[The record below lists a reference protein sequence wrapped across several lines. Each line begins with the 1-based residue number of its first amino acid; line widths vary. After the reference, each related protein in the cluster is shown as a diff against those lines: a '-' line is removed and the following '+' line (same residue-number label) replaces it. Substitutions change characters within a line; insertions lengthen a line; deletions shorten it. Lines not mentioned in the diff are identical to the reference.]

1 MAYDRRLPDRGPALC
16 VAACMLLFAGCGGEA
31 GADSARAPLRMEDLV
46 VSVSGGPRSYFLSDR
61 RGGFVTGTLS
71 PGGAWNLCSWTVHG
85 SPVVERVRVTP
96 VPTGEQGDL
105 LDSAA
110 VRPDRVTGFRRDGL
124 ALTIEPVELQEA
136 TVRAVLIRVTRAR
149 PGPVGLEVAPAV
161 DYRPVD
167 PGAEG
172 APRWR
177 RASPPAELMLIPA
190 RDAGWLLV
198 HSAGPLP
205 EATRT
210 AIVARVLEHS
220 AERSAR
226 LERLLE
232 RTHLRLSDP
241 VLTRAV
247 AWMKLSIDA
256 LVCVGAETLAVAGLP
271 WEGTFSGREN
281 ARALAMLGLAT
292 GDYAV
297 ARGVTR
303 TLAAHQDTVASRATF
318 GRIPDRIG
326 PAGAEYGGADVSPW
340 FVREAYE
347 YITRSNDVALAAQI
361 YPAVKRSIEGAAR
374 RNTNRENLFVH
385 RPAEVA
391 MSVGRFRASEGSTVA
406 AVELQL
412 LWFFQQLIGSFLADY
427 VGDRSAAVRWQRGS
441 KQTEG
446 AFDRAFV
453 DSAHDLLYDHL
464 GSGGRGVAVV
474 RPNGLFALEI
484 LGSERVQQSMIRI
497 VAGSLLYPHGP
508 GTLGAA
514 EPGFTP
520 FVGGGPGGLRPAAD
534 GPVLTSL
541 ISQATYALTRYD
553 RQDLSALM
561 IRTLAER
568 SLSHGMIGT
577 LPEMIDVLPPEGES
591 LPRDG
596 GRLASLTGMSE
607 FLRSVYSDH
616 LGIHLDAP
624 SGLIRTEPKLPADI
638 SSVEF
643 TVALGDHAVHGT
655 YRRTEEGGRMTLR
668 APDLPAPVRW
678 GFAWVEQNGD
688 AWRGSVMLPPGRE
701 ITLVFGPEQMGAY
714 DGTSEVP
721 CEGCNH
727 IRGFSRRDDI
737 GGLTLAVPGR

>member
-1 MAYDRRLPDRGPALC
+1 MAHDRRMPYRRPALC
-16 VAACMLLFAGCGGEA
+16 VAACVLLFAGCGGD
-31 GADSARAPLRMEDLV
+31 GSADSARSPLRMEDLV
-46 VSVSGGPRSYFLSDR
+46 VSVSGPPRSYLLSDR
-61 RGGFVTGTLS
+61 RGGFVTGTLT
-71 PGGAWNLCSWTVHG
+71 PGGAWNLCSWTVNG
-85 SPVVERVRVTP
+85 RPVVERVHVTP
-96 VPTGEQGDL
+96 GPTGEQADL

-110 VRPDRVTGFRRDGL
+110 VRPDRITGYRRDGL
-124 ALTIEPVELQEA
+124 ALTIEPVELPEE
-136 TVRAVLIRVTRAR
+136 TVRAVLIRITRAGR
-149 PGPVGLEVAPAV
+149 GPVGLDLTPAV
-161 DYRPVD
+161 EYGPVEA
-167 PGAEG
+167 GAD
-172 APRWR
+172 AAKRWR
-177 RASPPAELMLIPA
+177 RTSPPAELILIPA

-198 HSAGPLP
+198 HSVGPLP
-205 EATRT
+205 EATRSEL
-210 AIVARVLEHS
+210 VARCLELS
-220 AERSAR
+220 GDRIAR

-241 VLTRAV
+241 ALTRAI

-256 LVCVGAETLAVAGLP
+256 LICAGAETLAVAGLP

-297 ARGVTR
+297 PRAVAR
-303 TLAAHQDTVASRATF
+303 TLAVHQDTVASRASY

-326 PAGAEYGGADVSPW
+326 PAGAEYRGADVSPW
-340 FVREAYE
+340 FVREVYE
-347 YITRSNDVALAAQI
+347 YITRSNDVALAAHI
-361 YPAVKRSIEGAAR
+361 YPAVRRSIEGAAR
-374 RNTNRENLFVH
+374 NNANRQNLFVH
-385 RPAEVA
+385 EPAEVA
-391 MSVGRFRASEGSTVA
+391 MSVGRFRAPGGTTVA

-412 LWFFQQLIGSFLADY
+412 LWFFQQLIGSFLADF

-441 KQTEG
+441 KQTEA

-453 DSAHDLLYDHL
+453 DTAHDLLYDYI
-464 GSGGRGVAVV
+464 GPRGRGVAAV

-484 LGSERVQQSMIRI
+484 LGSERVQQTMIRS
-497 VAGSLLYPHGP
+497 VTGSLLYPHGP

-514 EPGFTP
+514 EVGFTP
-520 FVGGGPGGLRPAAD
+520 SVVERPGERPPALD

-553 RQDLSALM
+553 RQDLSVLM

-568 SLSHGMIGT
+568 ALSNGMIGT
-577 LPEMIDVLPPEGES
+577 LPEMIDVLPPDGES

-643 TVALGDHAVHGT
+643 TVALGDRAVHGT
-655 YRRTEEGGRMTLR
+655 YRRTAEGGRMTLH

-678 GFAWVEQNGD
+678 GFAWVEENGD

-701 ITLVFGPEQMGAY
+701 ITLVFGPEQMGAF
-714 DGTSEVP
+714 DGTNEVL

-727 IRGFSRRDDI
+727 IRGFSRKDDI
-737 GGLTLAVPGR
+737 EGLKLAVPGR